1 MFKTIENFK
10 REMSK
15 MGSQLHM
22 KKHFYKDMKE
32 IEKNPAKIEDDL
44 GRRLRWEIEPEDPP
58 VIKKNCFGCE

>member
-1 MFKTIENFK
+1 
-10 REMSK
+10 MSK